1 MTTSSFSLAVLLV
14 VGGCSANTEPALE
27 EWVEGEFRPRTV
39 SAYKID
45 GHRDG
50 ATTQAV
56 ATFTLESG
64 TRVHLE
70 IEVSYNPAPVMNS
83 GRWRLTGADAD
94 SGLVVAESLK
104 FLGGQGEGPSFGGRF
119 RLETDAQPRF
129 RAQLPLRV
137 LRKTKWQVE

>member
-1 MTTSSFSLAVLLV
+1 MTKSNFSLAVLLV

-50 ATTQAV
+50 ATTKAV
-56 ATFTLESG
+56 ATFTLENG

-83 GRWRLTGADAD
+83 QALT
-94 SGLVVAESLK
+94 LIQVWWW
-104 FLGGQGEGPSFGGRF
+104 PSR
-119 RLETDAQPRF
+119 
-129 RAQLPLRV
+129 
-137 LRKTKWQVE
+137 